1 MLNQEQCEACRVG
14 APKVTEAEAGQLLSE
29 IPDWH
34 IESADGI
41 SQLKRTY
48 TFKNFAAA
56 LAFTNQVGALAE
68 AEQHHPD
75 ILTAWG
81 RVELVWYTHKIGGLH
96 RNDFICAARSDQLYS
111 AAI

>member
-14 APKVTEAEAGQLLSE
+14 APKVDDAEALELLAE
-29 IPDWH
+29 IPEWQIVDVK
-34 IESADGI
+34 GTP
-41 SQLKRTY
+41 QLKRSY
-48 TFKNFAAA
+48 SFKNFATA

-111 AAI
+111 ESA